1 MIWLR
6 WLLSPIGRWIG
17 TALAALAFLGS
28 IYLKGRAA
36 GKDVV
41 QRRNDDDINR
51 RSKKSLEAEQRVRDS
66 IARGGLYTDDGHKRD

>member
-1 MIWLR
+1 MIWLNWIISPVGR
-6 WLLSPIGRWIG
+6 WLSA
-17 TALAALAFLGS
+17 ALGALAFLGT
-28 IYLKGRAA
+28 IYLKGRSA

-41 QRRNDDDINR
+41 ERRNEDDINK